1 VIDENLAGVLD
12 RRLPQLA
19 QDAEEIGMSVNLAQR
34 LVEEAPVGALLAE
47 QAAVPELP
55 PWVVGE
61 ETCAE
66 LRGVPGAV
74 RCLALRTL

>member
-1 VIDENLAGVLD
+1 
-12 RRLPQLA
+12 
-19 QDAEEIGMSVNLAQR
+19 MAQR

-61 ETCAE
+61 ETSVE
-66 LRGVPGAV
+66 LRGVAGDV
-74 RCLALRTL
+74 RCLALRTV